1 MAAYEACEFFVRSK
15 RDDPTVHIQRT
26 GGSHAAHRNH
36 LGGRHP
42 RRAGRCRDSR
52 PGRRIANPAGLHAYF
67 LINCPNLPPFL
78 VTSPPGLFATVGI
91 GTPVVVAPQGLFHGQ
106 MPERLVMT
114 CSVTNVAT
122 GQTVEGPIL
131 IAPTT
136 R

>member
-1 MAAYEACEFFVRSK
+1 M
-15 RDDPTVHIQRT
+15 
-26 GGSHAAHRNH
+26 
-36 LGGRHP
+36 
-42 RRAGRCRDSR
+42 
-52 PGRRIANPAGLHAYF
+52 RRIVITLAAAIVAALAGAGTAAPAGASQTPQNSTLTF